1 MGCHLWGRTESDTTE
16 ATQQQQQQ
24 SHQTGYLQTADQLYQ
39 RNSHTVEKVLGPTT
53 WGSGKG
59 TEAPRELDFGGQ
71 WDLITELPQNWG
83 NRLSGGHKQNLVH
96 TRTQEKGAVTTQE
109 TEPDLPMSV
118 QESPA
123 EAWVNSSL
131 LRGQGHCIKQCMKKS
146 FRRRLPSPPLP
157 LL

>member
-1 MGCHLWGRTESDTTE
+1 MGCHLWDRTESDTTE
-16 ATQQQQQQ
+16 VTQQQQQQ

-96 TRTQEKGAVTTQE
+96 TRIQGKGAVIPQE
-109 TEPDLPMSV
+109 TEPDLPSSV
-118 QESPA
+118 GGSLVKVWVSSGSP
-123 EAWVNSSL
+123 W
-131 LRGQGHCIKQCMKKS
+131 GWGHWQQQSWKV
-146 FRRRLPSPPLP
+146 PLGVTP
-157 LL
+157 LGGFH